1 MSVSPARMAA
11 FDVLLKIFRD
21 GAYSSILLPA
31 AESNLN
37 EKDRSLCHEI
47 VLGVLRTK
55 LKLDAAID
63 RFAGGKALDLE
74 VSTAAEL
81 GLYQLLHLEKIPKYS
96 AVNESVALVQRAKK
110 SSAKG
115 FVNALLR
122 RSERLFEEVSYGD
135 ELERLSVETSHP
147 RWLVEKW
154 VGQRGFEPA
163 EALTKAN
170 NSRPKSA
177 FRITPKGMRVGVV
190 PSAGWQRSKYVP
202 GCYFAERMTPSLRDL
217 AERGHI
223 YFQDEGSQ
231 LVGSLVNLEPAS
243 KFLDVSAA
251 PGSKTTMIASGAPSD
266 TLIVAG
272 DVRQSRVR
280 LLKGN
285 CEAQGISNVRI
296 VRYDAV
302 AALPFADGEFDS
314 VLLDAPCSGTGTI
327 RSNPEIRYFL
337 KPGDFR
343 ELHDKQLAILRNASK
358 TVRHGGRLIYSTC
371 SLEPEENEGVISEFL
386 AGNADFEIRRPEI
399 ASELVTDNGFVRT
412 LPEEHE
418 MDGFFAAVL
427 ERRA

>member
-202 GCYFAERMTPSLRDL
+202 GCYFAERMTPSLRHL

-386 AGNADFEIRRPEI
+386 SGNADFEIRRPEI